1 MSASILQDDRVL
13 WIRQKVALAFEISPS
28 AFDKKM
34 EEDLLA
40 REQLMEYLSSKCG
53 SGSAIFFAAN
63 SWAEDIEGKVFSCA
77 QKFPQHK

>member
-28 AFDKKM
+28 AFDNKM
-34 EEDLLA
+34 EDPMA
-40 REQLMEYLSSKCG
+40 RGQLMEYLSSKCG